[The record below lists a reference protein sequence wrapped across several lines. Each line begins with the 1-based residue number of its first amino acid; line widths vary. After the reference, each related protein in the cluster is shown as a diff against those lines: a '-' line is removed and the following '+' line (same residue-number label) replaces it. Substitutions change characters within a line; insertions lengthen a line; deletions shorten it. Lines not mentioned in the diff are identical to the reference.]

1 MYFNFVL
8 DVDDVRELA
17 CRKIVQ
23 DYWRIALGDEGI
35 AKV

>member
-1 MYFNFVL
+1 MYFYFVL
-8 DVDDVRELA
+8 EVGDVGKLA